1 MIKALLLGMPDI
13 SPRLDVIMTLPN
25 HGLAS
30 LAGNVDPI
38 VCEVKIADLVAVRN
52 RWQEYVLDVI
62 KSYSPEL
69 VGISFMTFQ
78 YRSAV
83 LIAEIIKKYDKNIK
97 IVIGGYHPTL
107 MYEEISESPDFK
119 TIDFIIRGE
128 GEVTFSEL
136 VFAINA
142 GIGYDNINGL
152 SYKSNGKFIHNPARE
167 ILDLNLIRLPNRNAR
182 LITKGFSIFGFPAD
196 NIETSRGCTYKCKFC
211 TINKMYGRTF
221 RKYSIERIITDIK
234 DAQRYGAKYLSI
246 SDDNITLDLQRLEDL
261 CDEIISNKLNSMQF
275 FLQATVEGIAHSSKL
290 VQKMSDAGIK
300 SVFLGIESEKKNNLD
315 FIYKKSSNPESTK
328 KAIRNLKDNG
338 IIAIGGF
345 IIGLPDDDEKSLWN
359 TFKTAWELKIDIPVF
374 SILIP
379 QPKSE
384 IRDELIKQGL
394 VVNDSNYYDYDLT
407 IANVR
412 TKYLSSEE
420 LQRISQ
426 KMYDSYLV
434 NLKYIWFN
442 QIRKLYPTYFW
453 KTVLG
458 QIPLVIKDLMKMGK

>member
-1 MIKALLLGMPDI
+1 MPDI

-30 LAGNVDPI
+30 LAGNVDPS

-142 GIGYDNINGL
+142 GIRYDNINGL

-275 FLQATVEGIAHSSKL
+275 FLQATVEGISHSSKL

-328 KAIRNLKDNG
+328 IAIRNLKDIG

-345 IIGLPDDDEKSLWN
+345 IIGLPEDDEKSLWN

-379 QPKSE
+379 QPRSE

-442 QIRKLYPTYFW
+442 QIRKLYPAYFW

-458 QIPLVIKDLMKMGK
+458 QVPLVIRDLMKMGK